1 MSENFFSIHDE
12 EKLKKLLKENNE
24 PPFRYAQI
32 ENAIYKNYIS
42 NFEDIST
49 ISKKAKELLKQ
60 NCFFSSLSV
69 KSEKTSKDNQTTK
82 IAFVTFDDKY
92 IEAVIM
98 RHL

>member
-1 MSENFFSIHDE
+1 MSETFFSIHDE
-12 EKLKKLLKENNE
+12 DKVKLLLQKNNE
-24 PPFRYAQI
+24 PSFRYSQI
-32 ENAIYKNYIS
+32 ENAIYKNFIS
-42 NFEDIST
+42 DFEDIST